1 RPPPSKPAWSQPGR
15 KERAPR
21 GALRRA
27 HGEAPSIRPAVY
39 PSPRRHDLF
48 VTLGH
53 SVPSERSAPRATG
66 RRLGTLASEE
76 DRGPLVRSTLGPT
89 AGGGGVGLGRREEGG
104 GRGEDGRVKA
114 GRDKIHFSEF
124 SGSEHANTLVPSC
137 TYSHRA
143 FRATYRH
150 DIQVSRFAS
159 LMLKKEGDDFKG
171 IA

>member
-1 RPPPSKPAWSQPGR
+1 VTIFGLSRDRPDAS
-15 KERAPR
+15 
-21 GALRRA
+21 
-27 HGEAPSIRPAVY
+27 
-39 PSPRRHDLF
+39 
-48 VTLGH
+48 LGH

>member
-1 RPPPSKPAWSQPGR
+1 
-15 KERAPR
+15 
-21 GALRRA
+21 ALRPRNLPGA
-27 HGEAPSIRPAVY
+27 SRGERSVHPAE
-39 PSPRRHDLF
+39 PCGELTGRRQAYAR
-48 VTLGH
+48 LGH

-89 AGGGGVGLGRREEGG
+89 AGGGGVGLGRREE

>member
-1 RPPPSKPAWSQPGR
+1 PPSALETCLEPAGA
-15 KERAPR
+15 KGACTPR
-21 GALRRA
+21 SPAASSRGGAN
-27 HGEAPSIRPAVY
+27 
-39 PSPRRHDLF
+39 
-48 VTLGH
+48 LGH